1 MPPPLNI
8 NTILQFQFINPR
20 LEIHSI
26 SYVQCVCVIDKMINT
41 HIAWLPANSKGH
53 KDALILLKS
62 ASIWLLERI
71 IDKTK
76 VDINYEF

>member
-8 NTILQFQFINPR
+8 NTILQFQFTQSQIRDPFNQLR
-20 LEIHSI
+20 T
-26 SYVQCVCVIDKMINT
+26 VCVIDKMINT

-53 KDALILLKS
+53 KDALILLRS

>member
-1 MPPPLNI
+1 
-8 NTILQFQFINPR
+8 
-20 LEIHSI
+20 
-26 SYVQCVCVIDKMINT
+26 MINT

-53 KDALILLKS
+53 KDALILLRS